1 MKSQISFGVSIEVDQ
16 VTGEVQT
23 ADFRVRKGK
32 TAETREF
39 ENGNLFADYDNAGN
53 LLGVEML
60 THCKVSVFER
70 LSAPEPA
77 VKKFLKRS
85 APRDM
90 VLV

>member
-1 MKSQISFGVSIEVDQ
+1 MKSSISFDVSIEVDHQ
-16 VTGEVQT
+16 TGEVQ
-23 ADFRVRKGK
+23 AAYFRVRKGK

-60 THCKVSVFER
+60 APCKVSVFDR
-70 LSAPEPA
+70 ISAPEPH

-90 VLV
+90 VLA

>member
-23 ADFRVRKGK
+23 AYFRVRKGK
-32 TAETREF
+32 TVETREF

-60 THCKVSVFER
+60 APCKVSAFER

>member
-23 ADFRVRKGK
+23 AYFRVRKGK

-60 THCKVSVFER
+60 APCNVSVFER